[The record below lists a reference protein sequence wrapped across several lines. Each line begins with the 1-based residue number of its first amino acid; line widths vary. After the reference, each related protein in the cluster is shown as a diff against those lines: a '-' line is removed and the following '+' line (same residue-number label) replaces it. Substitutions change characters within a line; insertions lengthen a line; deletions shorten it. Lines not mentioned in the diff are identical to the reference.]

1 MKRLPRLYEQRI
13 WQVLFSSK
21 KVDSQDK
28 EERRG
33 FTDDKEERRGFTDE
47 SLRKKVKMRGG
58 KKRVDNGK
66 GTGQKVESLPLTH
79 KYEVISGLA
88 QCPDTKLARVWGRG
102 KRDDR
107 GGYSK
112 STVLDKFSV
121 DSRRLSAICR
131 PCLDST
137 SR

>member
-1 MKRLPRLYEQRI
+1 
-13 WQVLFSSK
+13 
-21 KVDSQDK
+21 
-28 EERRG
+28 
-33 FTDDKEERRGFTDE
+33 
-47 SLRKKVKMRGG
+47 MRGG

-66 GTGQKVESLPLTH
+66 GTGQKVESLPLWKVRNKNWKDVGPMSCLDTLRKQTMGRATH
-79 KYEVISGLA
+79 QYEVVSGLA
-88 QCPDTKLARVWGRG
+88 QCPDTKLACVWGRA